1 MRANVHR
8 YLAISVNAVAV
19 TIVSRRYFALA
30 KVTAGSFAQHNPHI
44 PFKTLIIDELEP
56 LENEI
61 AGSVIRLSD
70 LAVPHIVNMCFRYTE
85 LELCFSLTP
94 YVISYLFEQGYSK
107 VLFLKQETF
116 VLGDITPI
124 FTRLSAAS
132 AVVTPHFLE
141 PPTRAD
147 AVTWEVNV
155 LRSGVINGGVIGFS
169 RTQESSAF
177 LLWWQ
182 DRMASECLL
191 DVDNGLHYEQRWLDF
206 LPVFIPGF
214 HVISDPGINV
224 GHWNIA
230 DRVVRR
236 RPGGYEVDGHQLR
249 IFRFSGFDYE
259 NPSKLTRYDS
269 RDVAEI
275 GEGSFIIDEYI
286 ESLHRADHSE
296 YMKKTYAYDR
306 FHNGKPI
313 SLRDR
318 LAYRRLGGEAARFGN
333 PFETRSRQSFYWWN
347 KLPRSIFMHA
357 FRYMKGFIKNLMP

>member
-1 MRANVHR
+1 MT
-8 YLAISVNAVAV
+8 AVAV

-30 KVTAGSFAQHNPHI
+30 KVTGESFAKHNPHI
-44 PFKTLIIDELEP
+44 PFKMLITDEFEP
-56 LENEI
+56 PGDEM

-70 LAVPHIVNMCFRYTE
+70 LGLPHIVDMCFRYTE

-116 VLGDITPI
+116 VLGDLTPI

-132 AVVTPHFLE
+132 AVVTPHFLK

-147 AVTWEVNV
+147 ALTWEVNV

-169 RTQESSAF
+169 YTPESSAF

-182 DRMASECLL
+182 DRVATECLL

-206 LPVFIPGF
+206 LPVFMPSF
-214 HVISDPGINV
+214 HAIDDPGINV

-230 DRVVRR
+230 DRVVRL
-236 RPGGYEVDGHQLR
+236 RPRGFEVDGHQLR

-259 NPSKLTRYDS
+259 NPSRLTRYDS
-269 RDVAEI
+269 REVAEI
-275 GEGSFIIDEYI
+275 GEASLIIDAYI
-286 ESLHRADHSE
+286 ESLDRANHSQ
-296 YMKKTYAYDR
+296 YMKEIYAYDR

-313 SLRDR
+313 LFEDR
-318 LAYRRLGGEAARFGN
+318 LAYRCLGEEAERFGN
-333 PFETRSRQSFYWWN
+333 PFATRSLQSFYWWN
-347 KLPRSIFMHA
+347 KLQRSIFMRA
-357 FRYMKGFIKNLMP
+357 LRYITSFIKNLMP